1 MRNEGYY
8 NLLGAV
14 IKSAMVD
21 YARLGG
27 FIPGCNMTEQQQLD
41 TADNFIEDLEDIL
54 DGMSIPEGRRWAK
67 HIKCKAEE
75 MKKLG
80 YDQDIMTIYGRKNE
94 KTTD

>member
-8 NLLGAV
+8 KLLGEV
-14 IKSAMVD
+14 IKSAMID
-21 YARLGG
+21 YARLGKY
-27 FIPGCNMTEQQQLD
+27 IPGCTMTKQQQLD
-41 TADNFIEDLEDIL
+41 SADSFIGELEDIL
-54 DGMSIPEGRRWAK
+54 DGMSIPEGRKWAK